1 MIILRT
7 PKGWTCPKEID
18 GHKLEG
24 SWRAHQMPILD
35 PKTNPAHLKLVE
47 KWMRSYK
54 PEELFDETGKLIAEL
69 RAMAPVGQ
77 RRITANPHANGGVLR
92 KPMELPDF
100 RDYAVK
106 VKKPGQIAVS
116 PTSVAGGVFARCD
129 AEEHDELPR
138 VRAGRDGFES
148 IAGDL

>member
-54 PEELFDETGKLIAEL
+54 PEELFDESGRLIAEL

-77 RRITANPHANGGVLR
+77 RT
-92 KPMELPDF
+92 
-100 RDYAVK
+100 DYGESACEWR
-106 VKKPGQIAVS
+106 
-116 PTSVAGGVFARCD
+116 VA
-129 AEEHDELPR
+129 AEADGA
-138 VRAGRDGFES
+138 AGLSRLCGEGEE
-148 IAGDL
+148 AGAD

>member
-1 MIILRT
+1 MIVLRT

-35 PKTNPAHLKLVE
+35 PVTNPAHLKMVE

-54 PEELFDETGKLIAEL
+54 PEELFDESGKLIAEL
-69 RAMAPVGQ
+69 KAMAPVGQ
-77 RRITANPHANGGVLR
+77 RRITANPHANGGLLR
-92 KPMELPDF
+92 KPLELPDF

-106 VKKPGQIAVS
+106 VKKPGQIA
-116 PTSVAGGVFARCD
+116 GVVDGCARRIFA
-129 AEEHDELPR
+129 
-138 VRAGRDGFES
+138 
-148 IAGDL
+148 